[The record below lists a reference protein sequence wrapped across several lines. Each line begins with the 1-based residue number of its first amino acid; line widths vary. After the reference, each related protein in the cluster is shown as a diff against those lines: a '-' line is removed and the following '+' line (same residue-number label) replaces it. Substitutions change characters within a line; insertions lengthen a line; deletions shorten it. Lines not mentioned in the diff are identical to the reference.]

1 MSTKDVFTQEKMVLT
16 ALKDGWRL
24 TPLVAWQ
31 RFGCFRLGARIY
43 DLRRK
48 GYTIQVDRALGP
60 KPYAIYWM
68 KPKDRK
74 RK

>member
-1 MSTKDVFTQEKMVLT
+1 MDKQTQESRILA
-16 ALKDGWRL
+16 ALKAGQLL
-24 TPLVAWQ
+24 TPRSA
-31 RFGCFRLGARIY
+31 FFYFDCFRLGARIY

-68 KPKDRK
+68 KPKDR
-74 RK
+74 RKI